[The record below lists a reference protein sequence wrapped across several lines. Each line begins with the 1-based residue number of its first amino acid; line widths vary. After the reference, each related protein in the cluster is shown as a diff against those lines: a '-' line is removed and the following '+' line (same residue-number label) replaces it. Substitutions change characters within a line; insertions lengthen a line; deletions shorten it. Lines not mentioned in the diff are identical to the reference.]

1 MSGGIKLAQTRAFP
15 MVSHD
20 FLLKHHRSLI
30 GFILPGSSGGA
41 ESVIDAQLSPV
52 GRQHSASAREGELSR
67 VGKDNDPLLTAAFR
81 RILISVREAN
91 CAELS
96 QGWLQQVRQSLKI
109 HMTSLI
115 CYGVGIKLSGHGV
128 SISHLVR
135 RYCYFTNLPNPS
147 RMQAVDGD
155 CSARG
160 SVASASI
167 LAGGDKIDVSRFRS
181 EKAIRDRAHD
191 GFLLLNHL
199 PEVIGLLLG
208 SRLIICA
215 WIYCVADITSA
226 SHGPA

>member
-1 MSGGIKLAQTRAFP
+1 MRE
-15 MVSHD
+15 
-20 FLLKHHRSLI
+20 HHRS
-30 GFILPGSSGGA
+30 PT
-41 ESVIDAQLSPV
+41 EVIFPSNCGKACYLLDGQLSV
-52 GRQHSASAREGELSR
+52 GEQHSAPEKALHR
-67 VGKDNDPLLTAAFR
+67 VCKDNAHLSTGAFKR
-81 RILISVREAN
+81 TLMFVSIAD

-96 QGWLQQVRQSLKI
+96 WGWLQQVRQSLKI
-109 HMTSLI
+109 HMSLLI
-115 CYGVGIKLSGHGV
+115 WYRVGAKLSGHGAL
-128 SISHLVR
+128 ISNLVR
-135 RYCYFTNLPNPS
+135 RHRYVTNLLNPS
-147 RMQAVDGD
+147 RMQAVDGN

-181 EKAIRDRAHD
+181 ENAICDRAHD

-226 SHGPA
+226 SHGPAK

>member
-1 MSGGIKLAQTRAFP
+1 MA
-15 MVSHD
+15 SHD
-20 FLLKHHRSLI
+20 FLLERHRSLI

-41 ESVIDAQLSPV
+41 ESVIDAQLSSV
-52 GRQHSASAREGELSR
+52 GKQNSASARGGELSR
-67 VGKDNDPLLTAAFR
+67 GVKDNDRLLTAAFR
-81 RILISVREAN
+81 RILISVHKAN

-96 QGWLQQVRQSLKI
+96 RGRLQQVRQSLKI
-109 HMTSLI
+109 HMSLLI
-115 CYGVGIKLSGHGV
+115 WYRVGAKLSGHGV
-128 SISHLVR
+128 LISNLVR
-135 RYCYFTNLPNPS
+135 RHRYVTNLLNPS
-147 RMQAVDGD
+147 RMRAVDGN

-181 EKAIRDRAHD
+181 ENAICDRAHD